1 MNDEKMDSVNQ
12 NTQNAG
18 ECNPISEDDDLD
30 AGKTDGFDLAI
41 SDEGTSPQ
49 AFSNDTENP
58 AEDSEI
64 FAHPVQ
70 DPDSDSSSAIESDSQ
85 IGLEQ
90 LRSELT
96 QLRQELASRE
106 AFWKRIG
113 DEYTEFQ
120 TLFPQTELASL
131 SDATWEDVKRGVPL
145 AAAYALAEK
154 RRLFLE
160 EKASKSNF
168 ENQKKAFGALSGS
181 ENEYFS
187 SQEVRAM
194 SQEEVRANYHKIMK
208 SMQKWH

>member
-1 MNDEKMDSVNQ
+1 MNDEKMDTVNQ

-18 ECNPISEDDDLD
+18 ECDPISEADDLD
-30 AGKTDGFDLAI
+30 AGKTDGLDLAT
-41 SDEGTSPQ
+41 SDERTNPQ
-49 AFSNDTENP
+49 AFSNATKNP

-64 FAHPVQ
+64 FAHPMQ
-70 DPDSDSSSAIESDSQ
+70 NSDSDSSATIEPDSQ

-120 TLFPQTELASL
+120 TLFPQAELSSL
-131 SDATWEDVKRGVPL
+131 TDSTWEDVKRGIPL

-160 EKASKSNF
+160 EKASKSNS

-208 SMQKWH
+208 SMQNWR